1 MRRGSTIFFQ
11 DPLNSTVDIND
22 LKYEEL
28 KVIVNE
34 RKLLA
39 KNSFNRSTSVT
50 SIFSNYKSTVLY
62 LIIFDYKFFISI
74 LVYVA
79 VRYSFIEIT
88 AMPTLQIIPVGYIG
102 SLVSF
107 LVVFFASQVYTR
119 YLNLYNIS
127 MAL

>member
-74 LVYVA
+74 LVYFA